1 MSQSA
6 HILQASFHDI
16 EDVITLF
23 DQYRMFYGQSSDK
36 QGAASF
42 IFQLMERRESV
53 ILLAREE
60 ERGDALGFAQVYPSY
75 SSISMRRTWILN
87 DLFVVKES
95 RGRGIGRERMTSDEE
110 NRYCVCIHRE

>member
-1 MSQSA
+1 MEEES
-6 HILQASFHDI
+6 IRTYFTGLFHDM

-23 DQYRMFYGQSSDK
+23 DQYRVFYGQSSDK
-36 QGAASF
+36 
-42 IFQLMERRESV
+42 
-53 ILLAREE
+53 
-60 ERGDALGFAQVYPSY
+60 RGDAVGFAQVYPSY